1 MGLGEVLYRLGEKS
15 ERVFSTLL
23 FIISSIITPR
33 AIQKVPNFPL
43 STRLVMKKGYTI
55 HEVISLHL
63 QLSFLVYLGVNAVAI
78 FLSNS
83 FFTISVLGLVYLLYL
98 RWIFGSYGHYLVDPK
113 PYVFFYGGVSTI
125 AFLSFLGFVF
135 LREQKAELRYY
146 YIYISIVIIII
157 LVFRWY
163 FRHAFGRDY
172 TYGLVE
178 DVKKDLLRVF
188 VHDDIG
194 ANVKPGY
201 YWVPA
206 VPEAEPGRIVKL
218 LVEERF
224 MRSSVPVRVLE
235 VYLNQS
241 SQTETEPK
249 AEAE

>member
-1 MGLGEVLYRLGEKS
+1 MNLGELLYRLGEKS
-15 ERVFSTLL
+15 ERLFSALL
-23 FIISSIITPR
+23 SIIRSIITPK
-33 AIQKVPNFPL
+33 AIQRVPNFPL

-63 QLSFLVYLGVNAVAI
+63 QLSFLAYLGVNAVAI
-78 FLSNS
+78 FLPNS
-83 FFTISVLGLVYLLYL
+83 FFTVLVLGLIYLLYL

-113 PYVFFYGGVSTI
+113 QYVFFYGGVSTL

-135 LREQKAELRYY
+135 LRERKAELRYY
-146 YIYISIVIIII
+146 YIYVSIITIII
-157 LVFRWY
+157 LLFRWY
-163 FRHAFGRDY
+163 FKHAFGRDY
-172 TYGLVE
+172 TYGVVE
-178 DVKKDLLRVF
+178 EVKKDLLRVF

-206 VPEAEPGRIVKL
+206 VPDAEPGRIVKL

-235 VYLNQS
+235 VYLDQS
-241 SQTETEPK
+241 SQTDTEPK